1 MRSKLKRKKCC
12 KHAARP
18 EKAQDQT
25 HQVIEITSESAGS
38 EVDTAFNNNN
48 LTSLDACKPLAPIF
62 TNTKSKNVNSSFSH
76 RESEE
81 FPISDLDV
89 CLRDVHVSNPTFP
102 VNVFIN
108 ILRNKGSLPVA
119 SSDNIHERNSAAEA
133 DNASHVEDS
142 AKSAPVKLHR
152 LSRTRKLKYG
162 SVKAEQHNNIIKEA
176 KSHHQPVQASDVHHR
191 EPFSEDA
198 LWTDTYCPRHSSEV
212 IGNTAAIEELHRW
225 LNKWKKKSDVEDKKI
240 STEKQNKSHSNDLWD
255 CGDFEGEAGSDSEA
269 EEQLHN
275 TILISGPP
283 GVGKTAAVYACAL
296 ELGFKVFE
304 VNCSSQR
311 SGRDM
316 LAQLKE
322 ATQSHQLET
331 SATDPLKPAFYN
343 SYNRSYG
350 KSEKLP
356 DRIAKSQ
363 KKAPIS
369 ICKKKPVQTRSS
381 CRNRVKRITLT
392 NYFKTKAKADYLYS
406 SGAPPSKKLQK
417 SAGPETHNSPNGK
430 TKQDM
435 MMSLILFEEVDVI
448 FEDDVGFLTAV
459 KTFMTTTKRP
469 VVLMTSDPLF
479 REKFNSDLVEIIF
492 ETPSRADVCSYLQLV
507 CLAQKVR
514 LDSEDANTLFSATGG
529 DVRRALLQ
537 LQFWANSGAGGLQI
551 DDGESTYKGCSANML
566 GLQSITKNHLFQF
579 LQLTLSTKQQMA
591 ELHQAVVESWRNGF
605 PILYSN
611 LEFLLHIDSSKLE
624 NACSDSKM
632 LLCYTPQS
640 GTTCDGYSTTSSATR
655 TKSRLGRKKNDQ
667 STLTLAQ
674 NVSDKPVD
682 CLTALSDF
690 LDAMSFIDATFPAAQ
705 HPCNLEDFV
714 WTGAKVQDGLLDK
727 LREEEEEE
735 DEDQE
740 MKLDMRATLE
750 ALGVHRCGRKAA
762 LQVQKSR
769 QGHAENLR
777 YVSPN
782 RHVVSHRFDLYKKVL
797 SSQYFGLL
805 HNTRAAGQDYL
816 PVIRY
821 ICRIHRKQKT
831 LRCINTFRT
840 PLGLT
845 KEMVR
850 LLAGEFS
857 EDQTKMENDATSIS

>member
-1 MRSKLKRKKCC
+1 MQHVQRKPRIKR
-12 KHAARP
+12 
-18 EKAQDQT
+18 
-25 HQVIEITSESAGS
+25 I
-38 EVDTAFNNNN
+38 
-48 LTSLDACKPLAPIF
+48 
-62 TNTKSKNVNSSFSH
+62 
-76 RESEE
+76 
-81 FPISDLDV
+81 
-89 CLRDVHVSNPTFP
+89 RDVHVSNPTFP

-611 LEFLLHIDSSKLE
+611 LEFLLHIDS
-624 NACSDSKM
+624 M
-632 LLCYTPQS
+632 
-640 GTTCDGYSTTSSATR
+640 
-655 TKSRLGRKKNDQ
+655 
-667 STLTLAQ
+667 
-674 NVSDKPVD
+674 D